1 MGLTTEFQAYA
12 RSLEFHL
19 VGVTSP
25 DPFPQAELDITRWL
39 AEGHQGEM
47 AWLNTA
53 RARLATRPLELLP
66 EARALVVV
74 GVAYRTEEPSDGP
87 GGRLAR
93 YAWGGDYH
101 AAMKSRLR
109 QLADWLA
116 ARSAGEVRSRIFV
129 DDGPLVE
136 RDAAVRAGL
145 GFRGKNT
152 NLLTPIG
159 SFVFL
164 GALLTSAELDFDAP
178 VRKDCGTCRLCID
191 ACPTDALDTAYHL
204 AAERCI
210 AYLTIE
216 HRGPIAEELRPEL
229 GEWVFGCDVCQE
241 VCPYNAS
248 QRNRP
253 RGWPEFEPRQGTRLD
268 LVEVMQLDDASFAE
282 KFRGSPIKR
291 AKRRGLVRN
300 AALALG
306 STGAARGR
314 AQHSRPLPKAIPS
327 QWCATRRS
335 GVSGGCR
342 RRPAV
347 LLRLST
353 QMLQLRGDDRP
364 QLEAVRGRINQP
376 LQDDRRW
383 LVYRQPIANLGQTA
397 SWRQIPRPV
406 RRR

>member
-1 MGLTTEFQAYA
+1 VPSSSAEAVVSLTSELKAFA

-25 DPFPQAELDITRWL
+25 APFTQAELDITQWL
-39 AEGHQGEM
+39 ADGHQGEM

-66 EARALVVV
+66 EARSLVVV
-74 GVAYRTEEPSDGP
+74 GVSYRTEEPSAGP

-101 AAMKSRLR
+101 AAMKRRLR

-116 ARSAGEVRSRIFV
+116 ERHAGDVRSRIFV

-152 NLLTPIG
+152 NLLTSIG

-164 GALLTSAELDFDAP
+164 GALLTSVDLDVDRP
-178 VRKDCGTCRLCID
+178 IDKDCGTCRLCID
-191 ACPTDALDTAYHL
+191 ACPTDALDAAYHL

-216 HRGPIAEELRPEL
+216 HRGPIDPDLRPAI
-229 GEWVFGCDVCQE
+229 GDWVFGCDICQE

-248 QRNRP
+248 ARGRP
-253 RGWPEFEPRQGTRLD
+253 GGWPEFEPSDGTRLD
-268 LVEVMQLDDASFAE
+268 LIDLLQLDEAGFSAR
-282 KFRGSPIKR
+282 FRGSPIKR

-306 STGAARGR
+306 SIGGHGAR
-314 AQHSRPLPKAIPS
+314 AALEDAAESDSEPLVRDAAEWS
-327 QWCATRRS
+327 LRRL
-335 GVSGGCR
+335 
-342 RRPAV
+342 P
-347 LLRLST
+347 
-353 QMLQLRGDDRP
+353 
-364 QLEAVRGRINQP
+364 
-376 LQDDRRW
+376 
-383 LVYRQPIANLGQTA
+383 
-397 SWRQIPRPV
+397 
-406 RRR
+406 